1 MISPESQKIEYKSSW
16 QEEYFGWIAG
26 YANASGGTLYI
37 GVNDD
42 GYVVGVK
49 DAKFLLDTLP
59 NQVSSY
65 LGITVNIDHGTVT
78 GLGHNLKYSN
88 VPGDVATKSS
98 NLYARGV
105 LNNSVLD
112 DIESAPNDTKNA
124 STAVQALF
132 DAAPGFVKRLRKSE
146 EYRDRIRAEL
156 RRLTTENPVYQ
167 NADGSLEYVLIT
179 VKAFSHGVPYHGRYY
194 TRSGGTKHELVG
206 AELTNFLYDKVGM
219 KWDAVPVKDVKIDH
233 AALDYLREHAVAKN
247 RLTKKAVAVSDET
260 LIRNLQVL
268 TNDGEYTR
276 AAAMLFGNPEDIVF
290 GSYIRIGFFENGR
303 LKYQDEVHGPL
314 ISQAHRATEMIFN
327 KYLKALVDIK
337 GLQRT
342 ETYMTTEEL
351 LREVILNAVAH
362 KYYPSN
368 VAIQIKVTD
377 DHITVMNEGFWPF
390 DSLAVEDV
398 YNGEHSSY
406 PANPTIDNGLFFAG
420 AMDTWGQGFLLIKE
434 ECEKTEAPL
443 PEIKATDKYV
453 TVTIRAC
460 KKYMNLLKSNTE
472 NNPNS
477 TASSREDEEDA
488 LTRLVEFCSEPK
500 SRKEMMEFMGLT
512 NRDHFTKHYLRPL
525 LDTGRIRM
533 IKPDKPRSSDQ
544 KYKKTKT

>member
-1 MISPESQKIEYKSSW
+1 MISPESQRIEYKSSW

-49 DAKFLLDTLP
+49 DTKFLLDTLP

-65 LGITVNIDHGTVT
+65 LGITVNIDHGTVI
-78 GLGHNLKYSN
+78 GLGYNLKYSDA
-88 VPGDVATKSS
+88 PDDIATKAV
-98 NLYARGV
+98 NLYARG
-105 LNNSVLD
+105 LLKDSVLD
-112 DIESAPNDTKNA
+112 DIEAAPNDTKNVT
-124 STAVQALF
+124 TAVQALF
-132 DAAPGFVKRLRKSE
+132 DAAPGFVKRLRKNA
-146 EYRDRIRAEL
+146 EYRDRIRNEL
-156 RRLTTENPVYQ
+156 KHLAIENPVYQ
-167 NADGSLEYVLIT
+167 NADGSLEYVWIT

-219 KWDAVPVKDVKIDH
+219 KWDAIPVKDVKIDH
-233 AALDYLREHAVAKN
+233 AALDFLREHAVAKN

-303 LKYQDEVHGPL
+303 LKYQDEIHGPL

-368 VAIQIKVTD
+368 VAIQIKVAD
-377 DHITVMNEGFWPF
+377 DHITVVNEGFWPF
-390 DSLAVEDV
+390 ESLAVEDV

-420 AMDTWGQGFLLIKE
+420 AMDTWGQGFLLIKD
-434 ECEKTEAPL
+434 ECEKIEAPL

-460 KKYMNLLKSNTE
+460 KKYMNLLKANTE

-477 TASSREDEEDA
+477 TTSSREDEEDT

-500 SRKEMMEFMGLT
+500 SRKEMMKFVGLSHAG
-512 NRDHFTKHYLRPL
+512 NFRDNYLKPL
-525 LDTGRIRM
+525 LESGRIVM
-533 IKPDKPRSSDQ
+533 TIPDKPQSSKQ
-544 KYKKTKT
+544 QYVRRT